1 MNHRTASVVSIAVAK
16 MMPSVLRACSLRV
29 GMRAFALLNPLDES
43 DPESV
48 AHVAA
53 AWGRISGVG
62 LDAMP
67 GELSIS
73 IYLHGAQAAWLQYR
87 ATHDPTELDRALSGW
102 EQAVARTPAPAS
114 VRAERLNNLTVGLT
128 ARYDDTGDPAA
139 ARRAAD
145 AAREAAAL
153 VAGDPGNEARY
164 GRNRAAAVG
173 NLGRA
178 LLEQYK
184 TSRQAADLDEAITC
198 LVETLE
204 VVPISDLA
212 IDLAG
217 ALGQRF
223 EADGDLADLD
233 EAIRRVRDAMQHADA
248 EANKGR
254 ALLTLGNLL
263 CATHKHRR
271 RRSDLDEAIRV
282 YQEAQSHLGETE
294 ADWLL
299 CRNNYSTA
307 LLDKYL
313 QSGDPAALDEAILV
327 VEDAVRRAQDS
338 PRKAMY
344 LINLAANLLTR
355 DERSANDADLARSIQ
370 SLEEAMQLAGPATRE
385 TAASA
390 HDLARAHE
398 RAYGRHGTARDLER
412 AIECYRT
419 ACQVAGAHQLGLM
432 PVAVRSWASFAL
444 RRRSWGEAIEAT
456 TAGLEVFERLY
467 RTNILRRDRE
477 AWQRA
482 VRGIVF
488 MHAYALARDGQPESA
503 VTSLERAWGRQ
514 LSERLGPGRA
524 DLREEERTD
533 PALVERYRAV
543 LARLRPLEIEDRHPA
558 SKWNDGEESSGAR
571 EGRALLRNAR
581 AELADVIARFHGHE
595 ARPPAPPNELD
606 AIAGSLA
613 PGQAIVY
620 LFATPLG
627 SLALIVSRPRAS
639 AAPESAP
646 SVDPVWADTFSI
658 EDLERILVRRENGA
672 VAGGYLPG

>member
-1 MNHRTASVVSIAVAK
+1 VNHRTASVVSIAVAK

-313 QSGDPAALDEAILV
+313 QSEIPLLWTKPSSSSRTRC
-327 VEDAVRRAQDS
+327 DA
-338 PRKAMY
+338 
-344 LINLAANLLTR
+344 
-355 DERSANDADLARSIQ
+355 
-370 SLEEAMQLAGPATRE
+370 
-385 TAASA
+385 
-390 HDLARAHE
+390 H
-398 RAYGRHGTARDLER
+398 
-412 AIECYRT
+412 
-419 ACQVAGAHQLGLM
+419 
-432 PVAVRSWASFAL
+432 
-444 RRRSWGEAIEAT
+444 
-456 TAGLEVFERLY
+456 
-467 RTNILRRDRE
+467 
-477 AWQRA
+477 
-482 VRGIVF
+482 
-488 MHAYALARDGQPESA
+488 
-503 VTSLERAWGRQ
+503 
-514 LSERLGPGRA
+514 
-524 DLREEERTD
+524 
-533 PALVERYRAV
+533 
-543 LARLRPLEIEDRHPA
+543 
-558 SKWNDGEESSGAR
+558 
-571 EGRALLRNAR
+571 
-581 AELADVIARFHGHE
+581 
-595 ARPPAPPNELD
+595 
-606 AIAGSLA
+606 
-613 PGQAIVY
+613 
-620 LFATPLG
+620 
-627 SLALIVSRPRAS
+627 
-639 AAPESAP
+639 
-646 SVDPVWADTFSI
+646 
-658 EDLERILVRRENGA
+658 RIRRERRCT
-672 VAGGYLPG
+672 